1 MLAIG
6 IFAAFLV
13 FFFIM
18 NQIDFG
24 RID

>member
-13 FFFIM
+13 FFLIM